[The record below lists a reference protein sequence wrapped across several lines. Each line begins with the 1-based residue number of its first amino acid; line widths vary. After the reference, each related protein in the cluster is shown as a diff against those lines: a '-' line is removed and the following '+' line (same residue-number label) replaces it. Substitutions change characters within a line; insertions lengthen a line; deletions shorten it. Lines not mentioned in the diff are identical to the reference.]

1 MSDHLCPTCHGS
13 GFVSDS
19 ELDTLLAREPHTRFR
34 SASTS
39 TSADAARMLDADT
52 CRTNHRLILQVLAFS
67 PEGLSDEQI
76 SSAVNSYKRLVP
88 WPSISSSTLRA
99 RRSELMHAGL
109 VEDSGRRRAKSD
121 TGRQCAVWTITELGR
136 SVPLSA

>member
-1 MSDHLCPTCHGS
+1 MSEHLCPTCHGS
-13 GFVSDS
+13 GLVSDC
-19 ELDTLLAREPHTRFR
+19 ELETLLEREPYTRFR

-39 TSADAARMLDADT
+39 TSADAALMLDADT
-52 CRTNHRLILQVLAFS
+52 CQKNHRLILQVLAFS

-76 SSAVNSYKRLVP
+76 SSAVNSTRHER
-88 WPSISSSTLRA
+88 WSISSSTLRA

-109 VEDSGRRRAKSD
+109 VEDSGRRRPKSD

-136 SVPLSA
+136 SVPLAA

>member
-13 GFVSDS
+13 GLVSDS
-19 ELDTLLAREPHTRFR
+19 ELETLLEREPHTRFR

-52 CRTNHRLILQVLAFS
+52 CRTNHRLILHVLAFS

-76 SSAVNSYKRLVP
+76 SSAVNRTRHQLER
-88 WPSISSSTLRA
+88 WSISSSTLRA

-121 TGRQCAVWTITELGR
+121 TGRHCAVWTITELGR